1 MAATT
6 TTGAG
11 TLDQSALKVTQAGIV
26 TTLLLA
32 FLLDALWP
40 PVAIWVPL
48 LGLVMLAGS
57 VEPRL
62 ALFRQLY
69 LRVLRPSNLVRP
81 RVIVDSMRPHAFAQQ
96 MGGAFLLLASLFL
109 FPLGNA
115 VIGWGLTW
123 VVIVL
128 AFVNFAFN
136 FCLGCQIF
144 YRLERFGLVKA

>member
-1 MAATT
+1 MAA
-6 TTGAG
+6 

-26 TTLLLA
+26 STLLLA

-40 PVAIWVPL
+40 AAAIWVPL
-48 LGLVMLAGS
+48 LAVVMLAGS

-62 ALFRQLY
+62 ALFRQIY
-69 LRVLRPSNLVRP
+69 LRLLRPSNLVRP
-81 RVIVDSMRPHAFAQQ
+81 RVIADSMRPHAFAQQ
-96 MGGAFLLLASLFL
+96 MGGSMLLLASLFL
-109 FPLGNA
+109 FPLNNA
-115 VIGWGLTW
+115 VIGWGLVW
-123 VVIVL
+123 IVIVL